1 MKLTARAGEREH
13 EILIERRDAGFVV
26 TVDGV
31 TTEADVRELA
41 GGFLSI
47 LMRGRSYEV
56 SVEVDG
62 DTYRVRHGASR
73 QTVMLTDPS
82 RKARASGL
90 GAKQG
95 PQDVVTLMPGKVAR
109 VLVQVG
115 DQVQSGQGLV
125 VVEAMKMENEIGSPK
140 AGKVVAVHV
149 EAGRNVE
156 GGAALVVVE

>member
-13 EILIERRDAGFVV
+13 EVLIERRDALFVV

-31 TTEADVRELA
+31 ASQADVRELA

-47 LMRGRSYEV
+47 VMNGRSYEV
-56 SVEVDG
+56 SVEAEG

-73 QTVMLTDPS
+73 QTVTLTDPS
-82 RKARASGL
+82 RKAREAGL
-90 GAKQG
+90 GASKG
-95 PQDVVTLMPGKVAR
+95 PQEVVTLMPGKVAR

-115 DQVQSGQGLV
+115 DQVQPGQGLV

-140 AGKVVAVHV
+140 AGKVVAIHV
-149 EAGRNVE
+149 EPGRNVE
-156 GGAALVVVE
+156 GGASLVVVE